1 MISETEL
8 ILTRK
13 GRIYH
18 LDLAPD
24 EIPDTIITVGDPGR
38 VKQVSN
44 YFDRILLKR
53 VHREFV
59 SHLGELGSE
68 KLMVISTG
76 IGTDNIDIVINEI
89 DALVNIDFKTRL
101 VKKEKKSL
109 RIIRIGTSG
118 TIRPDIEIDSL
129 LISKYAIGLD
139 ALMGYYQ
146 QNIKTIPRLIIDQI
160 NSVEYKLPEN
170 AYWGR
175 ADKSLLEL
183 FSSPHFRQGITITSP
198 GFYGPQG
205 RSLRMPSTNFN
216 VPVFQKVKY
225 EGLKITNLEMETAAI
240 YAMANSLGHK
250 AISLNAI
257 LANRIEN
264 KFSKNPTLII
274 EKLIQISLDSLAK
287 KNSIFTPG
295 P

>member
-1 MISETEL
+1 MITETEL

-18 LDLAPD
+18 LDLVPE

-38 VKQVSN
+38 VKQVSK
-44 YFDRILLKR
+44 YFDRVLFKR

-59 SHLGELGSE
+59 SHIGELGSL

-76 IGTDNIDIVINEI
+76 IGTDNIDIVLNEI
-89 DALVNIDFKTRL
+89 DALVNIDFNTRQI
-101 VKKEKKSL
+101 KQEKRSL

-118 TIRPDIEIDSL
+118 TIRSDIEIDSL

-146 QNIKTIPRLIIDQI
+146 KNIKTIPRLIIDQI
-160 NSVEYKLPEN
+160 NNSEYKLPEN

-183 FSSPHFRQGITITSP
+183 FSSPYFRQGITITCP

-205 RSLRMPSTNFN
+205 RSLRMPSTNFE

-257 LANRIEN
+257 LANRMES
-264 KFSKNPTLII
+264 KFSKNPSFII
-274 EKLIQISLDSLAK
+274 EKLIKIALDALIIK
-287 KNSIFTPG
+287 
-295 P
+295 

>member
-1 MISETEL
+1 MITETEL

-18 LDLAPD
+18 LDLVPE

-38 VKQVSN
+38 VKQVSK
-44 YFDRILLKR
+44 YFDKVLFKR

-59 SHLGELGSE
+59 SHIGELGSL

-76 IGTDNIDIVINEI
+76 IGTDNIDIVLNEI
-89 DALVNIDFKTRL
+89 DALVNIDFNTRQI
-101 VKKEKKSL
+101 KQEKRSL

-118 TIRPDIEIDSL
+118 TIRSDIEIDSL

-146 QNIKTIPRLIIDQI
+146 KNIKTIPRLIIDQI
-160 NSVEYKLPEN
+160 NNSEYKLPEN

-183 FSSPHFRQGITITSP
+183 FSSPSFRQGITITCP

-205 RSLRMPSTNFN
+205 RSLRMPSTNFE

-257 LANRIEN
+257 LANRMES
-264 KFSKNPTLII
+264 KFSKNPSFII
-274 EKLIQISLDSLAK
+274 EKLIKIALDALIIK
-287 KNSIFTPG
+287 
-295 P
+295 

>member
-129 LISKYAIGLD
+129 LISKYAS
-139 ALMGYYQ
+139 Y
-146 QNIKTIPRLIIDQI
+146 LILLIC
-160 NSVEYKLPEN
+160 EN
-170 AYWGR
+170 
-175 ADKSLLEL
+175 
-183 FSSPHFRQGITITSP
+183 
-198 GFYGPQG
+198 
-205 RSLRMPSTNFN
+205 
-216 VPVFQKVKY
+216 
-225 EGLKITNLEMETAAI
+225 
-240 YAMANSLGHK
+240 
-250 AISLNAI
+250 
-257 LANRIEN
+257 
-264 KFSKNPTLII
+264 
-274 EKLIQISLDSLAK
+274 
-287 KNSIFTPG
+287 
-295 P
+295 

>member
-13 GRIYH
+13 RRIYH
-18 LDLAPD
+18 LDLDPD
-24 EIPDTIITVGDPGR
+24 EIPETIITVGDPGR

-59 SHLGELGSE
+59 THVGELGS
-68 KLMVISTG
+68 KKILVISTG
-76 IGTDNIDIVINEI
+76 IGTDNIDIVLNEI
-89 DALVNIDFKTRL
+89 DALVNIDFKTREI
-101 VKKEKKSL
+101 KKEKKSL

-129 LISKYAIGLD
+129 LVSKYAIGLD
-139 ALMGYYQ
+139 SLMWYYQ
-146 QNIKTIPRLIIDQI
+146 KSIKSIPRLILDQI
-160 NSVEYKLPEN
+160 NRTDYKLPEN
-170 AYWGR
+170 AYWGK
-175 ADKSLLEL
+175 ADRSLLQI
-183 FSSPHFRQGITITSP
+183 FQTPHFRPGITITCP

-205 RSLRMPSTNFN
+205 RTLRMRSTNFE
-216 VPVFQKVKY
+216 VSLFQNVKY

-240 YAMANSLGHK
+240 YSMSNSMGHK

-264 KFSKNPTLII
+264 KFSKNPTFII
-274 EKLIQISLDSLAK
+274 DKLIQLALEIL
-287 KNSIFTPG
+287 KNN
-295 P
+295 